1 MYAEEKNLD
10 VRRVSF
16 NYLFSWSSL
25 LFLEVATGDERRCR
39 QKNDAPDNNAGKGG
53 SLLRSSVSGV
63 NPVSYRPVP
72 SLHCTVSC
80 MEDLWSLSLRNQYTC
95 TDCRLSGLATKQLS
109 AIVAP
114 GASSVE
120 AQEVNVLISF
130 TIPGWCVLI
139 CQCVLLICALLS
151 GWSPCPKTQI

>member
-1 MYAEEKNLD
+1 
-10 VRRVSF
+10 
-16 NYLFSWSSL
+16 
-25 LFLEVATGDERRCR
+25 
-39 QKNDAPDNNAGKGG
+39 
-53 SLLRSSVSGV
+53 
-63 NPVSYRPVP
+63 
-72 SLHCTVSC
+72 
-80 MEDLWSLSLRNQYTC
+80 MEDLWSLSLRDQHTR

-139 CQCVLLICALLS
+139 CQPVLLIGALLL
-151 GWSPCPKTQI
+151 GWSPCSKAQI